1 MPLIPAYLR
10 RTHTFPRLH
19 ARNNSCLDGP
29 VFTDIFLFFC
39 PICGYFHEFNSVG
52 KCIMPCGF
60 EGELIHAGPF
70 IRRYK
75 RLDIIGKRMEQE
87 KKAGEPPQSAYRFLD
102 EVEAKQV
109 VSDFWNGEG
118 CLSDPCIREIIVYLM
133 DPSNYPYGNR
143 SRTN

>member
-1 MPLIPAYLR
+1 MPMIPAYLC
-10 RTHTFPRLH
+10 RTQSLPCSD
-19 ARNNSCLDGP
+19 ARTNSCLDEP
-29 VFTDIFLFFC
+29 VYTEVFLFFC
-39 PICGYFHEFNSVG
+39 PICGYLHESNSVG

-60 EGELIHAGPF
+60 KGELMHVGPF

-87 KKAGEPPQSAYRFLD
+87 RKAGEPPQSAYRFLD
-102 EVEAKQV
+102 EAEAKQA

-118 CLSDPCIREIIVYLM
+118 CLSDPRIREIIVYLM
-133 DPSNYPYGNR
+133 DPTSYPYKNR